1 MESNIVANVDMF
13 GNENEIFI
21 EEKNEERVEEY
32 KTSPSSHSKNQDNMT
47 IILKNLHEQK
57 VKWRPCRKKIP
68 T

>member
-32 KTSPSSHSKNQDNMT
+32 KTSPSSHSKN
-47 IILKNLHEQK
+47 
-57 VKWRPCRKKIP
+57 
-68 T
+68 